1 MAQVEQPG
9 NLARQENPA
18 YRLATLI
25 LIRCGLRISD
35 VLKLPFD
42 CTVTDDSGAP
52 YLRYFNHKMKRE
64 ALVPVDD
71 ELLELIRDQQQ
82 RVLDRYPSGI
92 VLFPRP
98 AKNPDGKSP
107 VSSSTY
113 RLALYR
119 WLERCDVRDEYG
131 RPVHL
136 TPHQWRHTLGTVL
149 INRDVPQHVVQKIL
163 DHDSPLMTAHSARTV
178 VR

>member
-35 VLKLPFD
+35 ALKLPFG
-42 CTVTDDSGAP
+42 CTVADDSGAP
-52 YLRYFNHKMKRE
+52 YLRYRNHKMKRE

-71 ELLELIRDQQQ
+71 ELLALIRGQQQ
-82 RVLDRYPSGI
+82 RILDRYPAGI

-98 AKNPDGKSP
+98 EKNPDGKTP

-119 WLERCDVRDEYG
+119 WLERCDVRDEHG
-131 RPVHL
+131 QPVHL
-136 TPHQWRHTLGTVL
+136 TPQCRCLSAANYRSVTGSRGHDAGYASMGR
-149 INRDVPQHVVQKIL
+149 VV
-163 DHDSPLMTAHSARTV
+163 
-178 VR
+178 